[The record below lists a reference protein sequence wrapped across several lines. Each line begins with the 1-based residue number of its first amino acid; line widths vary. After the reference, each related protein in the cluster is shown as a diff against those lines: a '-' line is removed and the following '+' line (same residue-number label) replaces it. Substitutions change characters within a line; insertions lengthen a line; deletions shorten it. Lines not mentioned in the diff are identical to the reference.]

1 MRAALSVTI
10 AAALL
15 AAHVVLLTLYLNPS
29 ASLRGDGGALALALF
44 LPDFVLAAAALG
56 IGVVLTRVFV
66 REARARRPPVE
77 GLPYFASLTFV
88 VCAVSAALFWTN
100 LWSYRHSI
108 PLEHVRGLAA
118 SSIA

>member
-66 REARARRPPVE
+66 REARARRRPASGRRPRRCLGGKGRPPGPPGE
-77 GLPYFASLTFV
+77 GLPSFREPHLRRLRRLRRSVLD
-88 VCAVSAALFWTN
+88 
-100 LWSYRHSI
+100 
-108 PLEHVRGLAA
+108 E
-118 SSIA
+118 